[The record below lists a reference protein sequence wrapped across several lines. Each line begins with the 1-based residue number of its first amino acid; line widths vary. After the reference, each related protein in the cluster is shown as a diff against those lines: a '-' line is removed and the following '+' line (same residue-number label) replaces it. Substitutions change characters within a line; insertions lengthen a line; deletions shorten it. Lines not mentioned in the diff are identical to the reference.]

1 MKKLINQL
9 LKFGLVG
16 GIAFLIDY
24 GLLFICT
31 EWFGIYYFISSII
44 SFSVSVI
51 FNYVASVLWVFDVDQ
66 EKSKTK
72 NFIIFIALSIVGL
85 GINQIIMWYGVEV
98 LKLYYMLI
106 KLIATF
112 IVMVFNFITRK
123 MFIKIVGSVT
133 IKIRLPAIF
142 ISRILNLAIKIR
154 MWKDEY

>member
-51 FNYVASVLWVFDVDQ
+51 FNYIASVLWVFDVDQ

-72 NFIIFIALSIVGL
+72 NFIIFITLSIVGL
-85 GINQIIMWYGVEV
+85 GINQIIMYYGVEV
-98 LKLYYMLI
+98 LNLYYMLI

-123 MFIKIVGSVT
+123 MF
-133 IKIRLPAIF
+133 L
-142 ISRILNLAIKIR
+142 
-154 MWKDEY
+154 E

>member
-1 MKKLINQL
+1 MRKLINQL

-51 FNYVASVLWVFDVDQ
+51 FNYIASVLWVFDVDQ

-85 GINQIIMWYGVEV
+85 GINQIIMYYGVEV
-98 LKLYYMLI
+98 LNLYYMLI

-112 IVMVFNFITRK
+112 IVMIFNFITRK
-123 MFIKIVGSVT
+123 MF
-133 IKIRLPAIF
+133 F
-142 ISRILNLAIKIR
+142 FFF
-154 MWKDEY
+154 

>member
-51 FNYVASVLWVFDVDQ
+51 FNYIASVLWVFDVDQ

-85 GINQIIMWYGVEV
+85 GINQIIMWYGVEI
-98 LKLYYMLI
+98 LNLYYMLI

-123 MFIKIVGSVT
+123 MF
-133 IKIRLPAIF
+133 L
-142 ISRILNLAIKIR
+142 
-154 MWKDEY
+154 E

>member
-1 MKKLINQL
+1 MRKLINQL

-51 FNYVASVLWVFDVDQ
+51 FNYIASVLWVFDVDQ

-85 GINQIIMWYGVEV
+85 GINQIIMYYGVEV
-98 LKLYYMLI
+98 LNLYYMLI

-112 IVMVFNFITRK
+112 IVMIFNFITRK
-123 MFIKIVGSVT
+123 MF
-133 IKIRLPAIF
+133 L
-142 ISRILNLAIKIR
+142 
-154 MWKDEY
+154 E

>member
-1 MKKLINQL
+1 MRKLINQL

-51 FNYVASVLWVFDVDQ
+51 FNYIASVLWVFAVDQ

-85 GINQIIMWYGVEV
+85 GINQIIMYYGVEV
-98 LKLYYMLI
+98 LNLYYMLI

-112 IVMVFNFITRK
+112 IVMIFNFITRK
-123 MFIKIVGSVT
+123 MF
-133 IKIRLPAIF
+133 L
-142 ISRILNLAIKIR
+142 
-154 MWKDEY
+154 E